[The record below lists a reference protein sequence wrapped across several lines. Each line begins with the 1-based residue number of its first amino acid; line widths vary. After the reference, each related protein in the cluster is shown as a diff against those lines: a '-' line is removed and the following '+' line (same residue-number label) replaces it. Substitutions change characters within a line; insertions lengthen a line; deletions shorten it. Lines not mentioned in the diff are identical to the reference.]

1 MLLVQY
7 QRAKQLGKAIGQELV
22 DSISFLFHLQILDF
36 GISSLLPLGTLDEHS
51 LSLSVST
58 AGLSLGRQRGNIHL
72 T

>member
-51 LSLSVST
+51 LSLSLCLRLVYHSAVKEET
-58 AGLSLGRQRGNIHL
+58 Y